1 MTAEQPGARAST
13 LLKTSSSIMTEELKK
28 EKCPI
33 GTQIPG
39 PGFST
44 ISGKNHLRKNSTVPG
59 FPVSLVSSISPVCPS
74 LSSLSW
80 QVSTWPLT
88 PAIVSLLCT
97 SSVIVFPSATI
108 LHKICIAPRTGIH
121 VAREARLGDIP
132 RAYASLL

>member
-44 ISGKNHLRKNSTVPG
+44 ISGKNHLRKKFYSTG
-59 FPVSLVSSISPVCPS
+59 LSS